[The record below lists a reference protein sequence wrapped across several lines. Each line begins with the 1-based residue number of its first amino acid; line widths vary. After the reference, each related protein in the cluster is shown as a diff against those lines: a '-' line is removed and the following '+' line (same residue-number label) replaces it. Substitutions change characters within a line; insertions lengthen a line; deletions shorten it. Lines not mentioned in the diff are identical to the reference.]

1 MRYIESENPYI
12 IARFTTGDTVT
23 IDIYDLSD
31 SSLLVNGAA
40 MTEVAA
46 TGYFKYQFDPSPT
59 SLKEYLYVADN
70 TVEEHAGKII
80 LGGYPDEIATVAAQV
95 WDEILTG
102 ATHNI
107 ATSAGRRVREIGAY
121 AIQSGTAQ
129 AGNSHSITLA
139 ATASSDDGVYNR
151 NLIVLVDNTGVGQ
164 TRTIADYDGTTKIA
178 VIDRDWRVSPDDT
191 TAYQITPA
199 DTPLVVDQGIVRGS
213 TATTITLRAYA
224 SAVDDAYQCNIVTII
239 AGKGR
244 GQARLVGTYDGT
256 TKVVTIC
263 GDDWAEIPDTTS
275 VYAMM
280 PYGVTCVACVGN
292 TALAQINAEVVD
304 AISDLTDEIGGK
316 WEITGNQMIFYESDN
331 VTEVM
336 RFNLFDEDGNPAM
349 TNVYKRERVP

>member
-1 MRYIESENPYI
+1 MRYLEDETTYI
-12 IARFTTGDTVT
+12 LSNFTTGDTVT
-23 IDIYDLSD
+23 ITVYKLSD
-31 SSLLVNGAA
+31 NSKIIDAA
-40 MTEVAA
+40 ACSEIVA
-46 TGYFKYQFDPSPT
+46 TGRFKYSFSQSIST
-59 SLKEYLYVADN
+59 KTEYLWIATNGTEDQQ
-70 TVEEHAGKII
+70 GKII